1 MVLKGIRVL
10 DFGRYISGPLCGC
23 MLADLGAEVI
33 RVEKVSGSE
42 DRYLIPVDDNG
53 DGAIFLHLNR
63 NKLGMTLNPMK
74 PDARNVMARL
84 VASADIIIANL
95 PQESLLQMGLDYDTL
110 RSYKPDIILVSSSAF
125 GSKGPYAN
133 RTGFDGVGQSMCGN
147 AYLSGDPDKPSK
159 SFATWVDYSTALF
172 AFSGTMAALMHK
184 GITGE
189 GQVVE
194 TSLLRSALMV
204 FHHNNMEQYL
214 TKVNRTATQ
223 NRSPIAGPGDI
234 FETRDGHIILNVI
247 GQPLFER
254 WARMI
259 GEEHWISDPRFSTD
273 ENRGNNAEILSERT
287 QAWVGQYTTEQ
298 VLALLAE
305 ARIPAGP
312 VLSPEQVFQNPHIQQ
327 SGMMEMVDYPPAG
340 REVPM
345 MPLPISFSGLD
356 TPIRMPPPQLGEH
369 TGTIMRGL
377 GFNQDEIADLRSKR
391 VI

>member
-33 RVEKVSGSE
+33 RVEKLKGSE
-42 DRYLIPVDDNG
+42 DRYLIPVSDNG
-53 DGAIFLHLNR
+53 EGAIFLHLNR

-74 PDARNVMARL
+74 PEARKVMARL
-84 VASADIIIANL
+84 VAESDIVIANL
-95 PQESLLQMGLDYDTL
+95 PHESLLQMGLDYDTL
-110 RSYKPDIILVSSSAF
+110 KRYKSDIILVSSSAF

-172 AFSGTMAALMHK
+172 AFSGAMAALMHRNA
-184 GITGE
+184 TGQ

-204 FHHNNMEQYL
+204 FHHNNMEQFL
-214 TKVNRTATQ
+214 TKVDRKATQ

-234 FETRDGHIILNVI
+234 FETLDGHIILNVI

-254 WARMI
+254 WAKLV
-259 GEEHWISDPRFSTD
+259 GEEHWVCDPRFTTD
-273 ENRGNNAEILSERT
+273 EKRGQHAEILSDRT

-298 VLALLAE
+298 VLDLLEE

-312 VLSPEQVFQNPHIQQ
+312 VLSPEQVFQNAHIQQ
-327 SGMMEMVDYPPAG
+327 SGMMEMMEHPATG
-340 REVPM
+340 QAVPM
-345 MPLPISFSGLD
+345 MPLPISFSELD
-356 TPIRMPPPQLGEH
+356 TSIRTPPPQLGEH
-369 TGTIMRGL
+369 TESIMQSL
-377 GFNQDEIADLRSKR
+377 GFSQDDILDLRSKR